1 MAIVREFIASNGVH
15 VQIADDCYRDLT
27 PEEVERRRAEVWR
40 VMCQI
45 AANAAR
51 IEEERAKA
59 EARPANT

>member
-1 MAIVREFIASNGVH
+1 MAIVREFTARSGAR

-45 AANAAR
+45 AAHV
-51 IEEERAKA
+51 EEA
-59 EARPANT
+59 EAEKSPSGRREGT